1 MRGTG
6 KAGIESRE
14 GACLGRLAIDDNRL
28 MIIQEGQENSMD
40 KKRLK
45 QYEAKLIERRNQL
58 LNMVE
63 RTEDYGRE
71 ADRDVSQD
79 PADKASNSYTK
90 ELLFSQSTNERN
102 TLRLIEEAI
111 ARVTDGSF
119 GECVNCG
126 EEIQPK
132 RLDAIPWT
140 PHCIRCQELVE
151 QGLLNEKE
159 I

>member
-1 MRGTG
+1 MG
-6 KAGIESRE
+6 KQK
-14 GACLGRLAIDDNRL
+14 L
-28 MIIQEGQENSMD
+28 Q
-40 KKRLK
+40 
-45 QYEAKLIERRNQL
+45 QYEARLIERRTQL

-71 ADRDVSQD
+71 ADREVSQD

-90 ELLFSQSTNERN
+90 ELLFSQSTTERN
-102 TLRLIEEAI
+102 TLRLIEEALNRI
-111 ARVTDGSF
+111 ADGSY
-119 GECVNCG
+119 GDCVNCG

-151 QGLLNEKE
+151 QGLLPEKK
-159 I
+159 

>member
-1 MRGTG
+1 
-6 KAGIESRE
+6 
-14 GACLGRLAIDDNRL
+14 
-28 MIIQEGQENSMD
+28 MD

-45 QYEAKLIERRNQL
+45 QKEADLLARRNQL

-71 ADRDVSQD
+71 ADREVSQD

-90 ELLFSQSTNERN
+90 ELLFSQSTTERN
-102 TLRLIEEAI
+102 TLRLIEEALNRI
-111 ARVTDGSF
+111 AEGSY
-119 GECVNCG
+119 GDCANCG

-151 QGLLNEKE
+151 QGLLAEKD
-159 I
+159 

>member
-1 MRGTG
+1 
-6 KAGIESRE
+6 
-14 GACLGRLAIDDNRL
+14 
-28 MIIQEGQENSMD
+28 MD
-40 KKRLK
+40 KKK
-45 QYEAKLIERRNQL
+45 VKPYEAKLLEQRNAL
-58 LNMVE
+58 LGMVE

-102 TLRLIEEAI
+102 TLKLIEEALDRI
-111 ARVTDGSF
+111 GEGSY
-119 GECVNCG
+119 GECINCG
-126 EEIQPK
+126 EEISQK

-140 PHCIRCQELVE
+140 PHCIRCQELLE
-151 QGLLNEKE
+151 QGLLVEKE

>member
-1 MRGTG
+1 
-6 KAGIESRE
+6 
-14 GACLGRLAIDDNRL
+14 
-28 MIIQEGQENSMD
+28 MD
-40 KKRLK
+40 KKKVK
-45 QYEAKLIERRNQL
+45 QYEAKLLEQRNAL
-58 LNMVE
+58 LGMVE

-102 TLRLIEEAI
+102 TLKLIEEAI
-111 ARVTDGSF
+111 ERISEESY
-119 GECVNCG
+119 GECINCG
-126 EEIQPK
+126 EEISQK

-140 PHCIRCQELVE
+140 PHCIRCQELLE
-151 QGLLNEKE
+151 QGLLVEKE

>member
-1 MRGTG
+1 
-6 KAGIESRE
+6 
-14 GACLGRLAIDDNRL
+14 
-28 MIIQEGQENSMD
+28 MD
-40 KKRLK
+40 KKKLK
-45 QYEAKLIERRNQL
+45 QYEARLVEERNAL
-58 LNMVE
+58 LGMVE

-90 ELLFSQSTNERN
+90 ELLFSQSTTERN
-102 TLRLIEEAI
+102 RLRLIEEALE
-111 ARVTDGSF
+111 RVSEGTF

-126 EEIQPK
+126 EEISAK

-151 QGLLNEKE
+151 QGLLNENE
-159 I
+159 R

>member
-1 MRGTG
+1 
-6 KAGIESRE
+6 
-14 GACLGRLAIDDNRL
+14 
-28 MIIQEGQENSMD
+28 MD
-40 KKRLK
+40 KKKVK
-45 QYEAKLIERRNQL
+45 QYESRLIEQRNAL
-58 LNMVE
+58 LGMVE

-102 TLRLIEEAI
+102 TLKLIEEALERI
-111 ARVTDGSF
+111 QDSSY
-119 GECVNCG
+119 GECINCG
-126 EEIQPK
+126 EEIAPK
-132 RLDAIPWT
+132 RIDAIPWT

-151 QGLLNEKE
+151 QGLLVEKE